1 MGYNVARNP
10 IGTVP
15 NALLASDPSKEL
27 HPPKLSTIEIHEG
40 QVKKD
45 IFITMLSNEEQE
57 DPQKW
62 FKIIISLNAC
72 LKVILYKEEN
82 PFLDKNK

>member
-40 QVKKD
+40 
-45 IFITMLSNEEQE
+45 
-57 DPQKW
+57 
-62 FKIIISLNAC
+62 
-72 LKVILYKEEN
+72 
-82 PFLDKNK
+82 